1 MREFSFKIPPFEGR
15 FAELCR
21 GNTLLSWPDPQNGT
35 VIALVS
41 VQLVMEDAVRT
52 PGHRLETRKH
62 TSYDLIIIA
71 SSICIQGN

>member
-1 MREFSFKIPPFEGR
+1 MREFCFKIPPFEGR

-21 GNTLLSWPDPQNGT
+21 GNTLLSRPDPQNGA

-62 TSYDLIIIA
+62 NLCDIIIA
-71 SSICIQGN
+71 SIYIYVQGS

>member
-21 GNTLLSWPDPQNGT
+21 GNTLLSRPDPQNWA

-41 VQLVMEDAVRT
+41 IQLVMEDAVRT
-52 PGHRLETRKH
+52 PGHRLVTRKH
-62 TSYDLIIIA
+62 GSDDIIIIIA
-71 SSICIQGN
+71 SIC